1 MVTCSLHTVGKK
13 NPCIWVKSLNLTT
26 DDREDIL
33 KGKRLSDR
41 VINAAQAMMKRQF
54 PDQNGL
60 RDTVVLEGAQAWND
74 VPQRFIQIVFDS
86 SRKHWVCVSNKFTD
100 GTVEIYDS
108 LPTKKFAVSRS
119 VMRQV
124 AIILKTREDSFK
136 VQ

>member
-1 MVTCSLHTVGKK
+1 MVPYSLHTTGKK
-13 NPCIWVKSLNLTT
+13 NVAIWVKSLDLTR

>member
-1 MVTCSLHTVGKK
+1 MVPYSLHIAGKK
-13 NPCIWVKSLNLTT
+13 NVRIWIRSLNLTT

-33 KGKRLSDR
+33 KGKRLNDR

-60 RDTVVLEGAQAWND
+60 RDTVMLEGAHTWND
-74 VPQRFIQIVFDS
+74 VPQRFVQIVFDS

-100 GTVEIYDS
+100 GTVEVFDS
-108 LPTKKFAVSRS
+108 LPTKKFVASKS

-124 AIILKTREDSFK
+124 ATILKTQEDSFK

>member
-1 MVTCSLHTVGKK
+1 MVPHALYTTGKK

-26 DDREDIL
+26 ADREDIL
-33 KGKRLSDR
+33 KGKRLNDR
-41 VINAAQAMMKRQF
+41 VINAAQAMMKHQF

-60 RDTVVLEGAQAWND
+60 RDTVVLESAQAWND
-74 VPQRFIQIVFDS
+74 VPQSFVQIVFDR

-108 LPTKKFAVSRS
+108 LPTKKFAVSKS
-119 VMRQV
+119 VLRQV
-124 AIILKTREDSFK
+124 ATILKTQEDSFK